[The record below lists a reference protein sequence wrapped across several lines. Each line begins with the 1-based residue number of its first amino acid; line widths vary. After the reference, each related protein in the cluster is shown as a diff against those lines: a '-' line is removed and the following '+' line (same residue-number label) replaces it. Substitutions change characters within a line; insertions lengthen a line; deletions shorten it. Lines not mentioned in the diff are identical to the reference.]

1 MTKFSQEFLPDH
13 QGRRTGLAQRVR
25 CVFGR
30 HALRLVATDSRC
42 VWTLNGKANSY
53 IHLSFYA
60 CDCCGKRTASKLD
73 YRDRYHNLAPVL
85 VDRWVRSGHLDDR
98 VERFHAGTG
107 KVHTLRL
114 VKS

>member
-1 MTKFSQEFLPDH
+1 MTPFSRDIPPVH
-13 QGRRTGLAQRVR
+13 HARRLGWAQRVK
-25 CVFGR
+25 CIFGL

-42 VWTLNGKANSY
+42 VWTIKGMTSSH

-73 YRDRYHNLAPVL
+73 STDRYHSLAPVL

-98 VERFHAGTG
+98 VERIHAGTG
-107 KVHTLRL
+107 EVHTLRL